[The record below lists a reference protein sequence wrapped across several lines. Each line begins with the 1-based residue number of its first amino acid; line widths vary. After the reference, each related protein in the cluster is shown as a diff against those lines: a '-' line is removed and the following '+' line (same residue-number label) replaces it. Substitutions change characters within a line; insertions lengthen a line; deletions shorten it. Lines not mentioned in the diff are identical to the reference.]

1 MDQKSLV
8 VIFNEKIKEFFHELK
23 KFIFVEKSS
32 IDCIARNKI
41 STSLNLLK
49 FNKRTAYFINYWS
62 TNLPSQFK
70 IPIYQENEQFFFDQ
84 KINNQQKEKRELLD
98 LLKEKGSTLSK
109 NNKKVIF
116 TYLQILLKISDVYTS
131 MRQDNCKKNI
141 IKGINYE

>member
-23 KFIFVEKSS
+23 KCIFVEKNS

-49 FNKRTAYFINYWS
+49 FNRRTAYFINYWS

-70 IPIYQENEQFFFDQ
+70 TPIYQENEQFFFEQ
-84 KINNQQKEKRELLD
+84 KINNNQQQQKEKHELLD
-98 LLKEKGSTLSK
+98 LLKEKGTTLSQ

-131 MRQDNCKKNI
+131 LRQDNCKKI
-141 IKGINYE
+141 